1 MSLLRGLLAAVLVLT
16 ALVLEL
22 TVLAPLGLPGATPP
36 LLLVVV
42 ASVGIA
48 SGEVRGA
55 VVGFLAGVAV
65 DLAPPAT
72 GPIGVTAAVL
82 AVIGFVAGSW
92 GYERERGA
100 LLTTGFVAL
109 LGGGGVLINAVL
121 LTVVGQESVPWPTI
135 PLIVGTAVLYAGF
148 LAAFVVP
155 AVAALVRLLE
165 PRHSVYDLGRPE
177 R

>member
-1 MSLLRGLLAAVLVLT
+1 MTLLRVLLVAVLVLT
-16 ALVLEL
+16 ALLVEL

-42 ASVGIA
+42 AAVGLA
-48 SGEVRGA
+48 GGEVRGA
-55 VVGFLAGVAV
+55 VTGFVAGLLL
-65 DLAPPAT
+65 DLVPPAQ
-72 GPIGVTAAVL
+72 GPIGVSAAVL
-82 AVIGFVAGSW
+82 TAIGYAAGVW

-109 LGGGGVLINAVL
+109 LGGGGVLGTAVL
-121 LTVVGQESVPWPTI
+121 LTVVGDETVTWSSVPL
-135 PLIVGTAVLYAGF
+135 LIGTAVLYAAF

-155 AVAALVRLLE
+155 AVGAAVRRLE
-165 PRHSVYDLGRPE
+165 PARSAYEVGRPE